1 MNSPHGWTAWRI
13 PGYYYMYQL
22 TGDEEW
28 IRRAMNSLGSCVQL
42 IDGETGV
49 LRWSFAQD
57 PYIETSVYK
66 KNPKS
71 DLGGVYVPEVI
82 GEQYLEMI
90 SDFHQPKDFSK
101 AIFGYSTT
109 DGSSCDN
116 DVHEIF
122 KALEEVAL
130 TAAYLIERADGTLS
144 TYNCTAKKVRGTISI
159 IPAEDVISR
168 VHLNLKKKHKVK
180 VKFGSG
186 ETASGSYT
194 GMQWIGPG
202 GIPEDLRIR

>member
-1 MNSPHGWTAWRI
+1 
-13 PGYYYMYQL
+13 MYQL
-22 TGDEEW
+22 TGQEEW
-28 IRRAMNSLGSCVQL
+28 LRRAMNSLGSCVQL
-42 IDGETGV
+42 IDGDTGV

-66 KNPKS
+66 KDPKS
-71 DLGGVYVPEVI
+71 ELGGVYVAEVI

-101 AIFGYSTT
+101 PIFGYSTQ

-130 TAAYLIERADGTLS
+130 TAAYVIERTDGTLS
-144 TYNCTAKKVRGTISI
+144 TYNCTAKKTSTAITI
-159 IPAEDVISR
+159 IPAEEVVSR
-168 VHLNLKKKHKVK
+168 VHLNLKTKHTVN

-186 ETASGSYT
+186 EKVSGSFS

-202 GIPEDLRIR
+202 GVPEDLR